1 LLDLSAKEEVRDLY
15 LVCIPWAFPKGTPRE
30 YVELIGRARVLEW
43 SAPFFRGGLAMVK
56 RWMSRIVGAALILS
70 VLNASAEAAK
80 LFEGETI
87 RAMFW
92 AGSQGRN
99 VIEHMVKPFEE
110 KTGAKVVIEHGR
122 TGDTMAK
129 VRAQKASPQLDIA
142 MFDDVGVLLLGREG
156 LLDTIN
162 LSRLPNAQDIHPRAI
177 IEGEKGKVQGIGFFQ
192 FATALLY
199 NPQLVPEPP
208 SSWRTLW
215 DPKYK
220 GKVQI
225 PSTRSAISFFVAVAA
240 AKSYGGS
247 EYNMAPAWSA
257 LRDLRGNLHSLST
270 NETLT
275 AEMMKNNELA
285 LVANAPFLFKEQ
297 IEQGYPLRPA
307 YGLKEGVFGIVSV
320 VAIVKGHPG
329 KDAVI
334 YEFVNQVLDA
344 EAQRKMSIGLWT
356 GPTNRK
362 VKLPPE
368 VSDKVIDSEEEWNN
382 LVLIDLENY
391 SKSRAG
397 WVEEY
402 NKATQ

>member
-1 LLDLSAKEEVRDLY
+1 
-15 LVCIPWAFPKGTPRE
+15 
-30 YVELIGRARVLEW
+30 
-43 SAPFFRGGLAMVK
+43 
-56 RWMSRIVGAALILS
+56 
-70 VLNASAEAAK
+70 
-80 LFEGETI
+80 
-87 RAMFW
+87 
-92 AGSQGRN
+92 
-99 VIEHMVKPFEE
+99 
-110 KTGAKVVIEHGR
+110 
-122 TGDTMAK
+122 
-129 VRAQKASPQLDIA
+129 
-142 MFDDVGVLLLGREG
+142 
-156 LLDTIN
+156 
-162 LSRLPNAQDIHPRAI
+162 
-177 IEGEKGKVQGIGFFQ
+177 
-192 FATALLY
+192 
-199 NPQLVPEPP
+199 
-208 SSWRTLW
+208 
-215 DPKYK
+215 
-220 GKVQI
+220 
-225 PSTRSAISFFVAVAA
+225 
-240 AKSYGGS
+240 
-247 EYNMAPAWSA
+247 
-257 LRDLRGNLHSLST
+257 
-270 NETLT
+270 
-275 AEMMKNNELA
+275 
-285 LVANAPFLFKEQ
+285 VANAPFLFKEQ